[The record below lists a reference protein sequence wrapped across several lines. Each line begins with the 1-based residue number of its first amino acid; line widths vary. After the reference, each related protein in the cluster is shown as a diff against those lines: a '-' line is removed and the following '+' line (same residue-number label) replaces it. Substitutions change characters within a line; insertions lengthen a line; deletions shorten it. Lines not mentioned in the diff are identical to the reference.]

1 MPSQSFPKARRIRRR
16 DEFKQVFDSG
26 LRTHGRFMTVLMAP
40 GVMGT
45 SRLGIVASRKLGDAV
60 HRNKAKRLIR
70 EAFRKAFPL
79 PGRPDVD
86 LVVIPRRELFTAAYP
101 NFETDFLSTVKRCS
115 ARLPA
120 DGSR

>member
-1 MPSQSFPKARRIRRR
+1 
-16 DEFKQVFDSG
+16 
-26 LRTHGRFMTVLMAP
+26 MTVLVAP
-40 GVMGT
+40 GLTGT

-60 HRNKAKRLIR
+60 HRNRAKRLIR

-101 NFETDFLSTVKRCS
+101 NFETDFLSIVKRCS

-120 DGSR
+120 DASR